1 MRIKLKAPQHNSR
14 TTFRRSEIERL
25 NEVIYHQSI
34 RIQELERMLKVDKMD
49 KSEHYIKAAHLAIRS
64 VFPYYQPEFIK
75 MKARKREVLELR
87 QIFIW
92 ILRQKTSLSL
102 QKIGQLC
109 GGRDHTTT
117 LHSVRTVD
125 DLMTFD
131 KSFARKVEA
140 VKNAYQTFAEQ
151 I

>member
-1 MRIKLKAPQHNSR
+1 MRIKIKAPQRNSR
-14 TTFRRSEIERL
+14 TTFRQSEIDRMK
-25 NEVIYHQSI
+25 EVIRHQQI
-34 RIQELERMLKVDKMD
+34 RIRELETVLKVQDIDKD
-49 KSEHYIKAAHLAIRS
+49 DEHIKATHLAIRS

-75 MKARKREVLELR
+75 VKARKREVLELR

-92 ILRQKTSLSL
+92 ILRHKTSLSL

-109 GGRDHTTT
+109 GGRDHSTMI
-117 LHSVRTVD
+117 HSVETVD
-125 DLMTFD
+125 NLMTFD

-140 VKNAYQTFAEQ
+140 VKNAYQNFAEQ

>member
-1 MRIKLKAPQHNSR
+1 
-14 TTFRRSEIERL
+14 
-25 NEVIYHQSI
+25 
-34 RIQELERMLKVDKMD
+34 MLKVDKMD

-102 QKIGQLC
+102 QKIGQYAVAVTIQQRFTRL
-109 GGRDHTTT
+109 G
-117 LHSVRTVD
+117 LW
-125 DLMTFD
+125 MT
-131 KSFARKVEA
+131 
-140 VKNAYQTFAEQ
+140 
-151 I
+151 